1 MGFIRLNSHKAN
13 VAALVYSF
21 FNTLSTTHTE
31 SNQLAG
37 MVQIM
42 WQTLTMVGSVL
53 LYSTEQHRVLSKR
66 SRSGRNDEVQWS
78 QLLLDTVQRA
88 YDEGLK
94 IEVDELRKEISGLQK
109 KTI

>member
-1 MGFIRLNSHKAN
+1 
-13 VAALVYSF
+13 
-21 FNTLSTTHTE
+21 
-31 SNQLAG
+31 

-109 KTI
+109 ENDLSKRMNENINHGNVSNLHYP